1 MRTSRSTSPRVLLIG
16 VIVSAVLASGAWQAA
31 TGGARSDLP
40 KKLTDAEFWSMIS
53 AFSEAGGSFPSN
65 NFVSNETAYQTVVPR
80 LKSRLGKG
88 GVYLGVGPDQN
99 FTYISALEP
108 KIAFIVDIR
117 RQNLLQ
123 HLLYK
128 VLIERSPTR
137 AEFLSRLFHRPK
149 PRDLPDSASIDAH
162 IAAFTKIA
170 PSVDL
175 FVANMAE
182 VRRQLVERHRF
193 ELSEHDLSTIKF
205 VYQAFFDGG
214 PDLTYGGPR
223 AVAFSDRLLTVNI
236 YPTYGD
242 LVVAADEENVQ
253 HGYLATPERYKVLRD
268 LQMKNLIVPVVGDFA
283 GPTAL
288 RAVGAYLKGR
298 GATVS
303 AIYTSNVE
311 QYLFQNN
318 VWRAYY
324 ENVGEL
330 PIDAKSTFIRAVF
343 ANQGRFGFTLDP
355 SFRATGNPVQSW
367 SLLSDVIEV
376 IEAARSGAIN
386 SYRDVID
393 LSK

>member
-1 MRTSRSTSPRVLLIG
+1 MLMA
-16 VIVSAVLASGAWQAA
+16 VIVSAVLACGAWQAA
-31 TGGARSDLP
+31 TGAARTGDLP
-40 KKLTDAEFWSMIS
+40 KKLSDAEFWSLIS

-80 LKSRLGKG
+80 LKTRLGKG

-99 FTYISALEP
+99 FTYISVLEP

-128 VLIERSPTR
+128 ALIEKSPTR
-137 AEFLSRLFHRPK
+137 AEFLSRLFSRPR
-149 PRDLPDSASIDAH
+149 PRDLPDHASIDAH
-162 IAAFTKIA
+162 IAAFAKVS

-175 FVANMAE
+175 FVANLAD
-182 VRRQLVERHRF
+182 VQRQLVDRHKF

-214 PDLTYGGPR
+214 PDLTYAGPR
-223 AVAFSDRLLTVNI
+223 AVAFADRLLTVNI

-242 LVVAADEENVQ
+242 LVVAADEEGVQ

-288 RAVGAYLKGR
+288 RAVGAYLQSR

-318 VWRAYY
+318 VWRSYY
-324 ENVGEL
+324 DNVAEL

-343 ANQGRFGFTLDP
+343 ANQGLRFGVTFDP
-355 SFRATGNPVQSW
+355 NFRPTGNPVQSW
-367 SLLSDVIEV
+367 SLLSDVTEV
-376 IEAARSGAIN
+376 VDAARSGALSTYLGVIN
-386 SYRDVID
+386 